1 MEQEK
6 ENAQLKSETQNDI
19 LLAALKLFVDKG
31 YFNTSLSDISQA
43 AGLKNTT
50 LIYNYFKNK
59 QHIASEL
66 YATIFDS
73 LNISIDDIRRRNGKA
88 SEQLHG
94 IVDLLFKLT
103 EDAPDIMRFLL
114 LLKFNEFL
122 PQEKPL
128 LETPAFT
135 KIIKIMGAG
144 IKSGEIRNIDARLC
158 YSYFF
163 GIIDNTL
170 RCALRG
176 ELEKKID
183 AYQSQTWL
191 AAWHSIAKK

>member
-6 ENAQLKSETQNDI
+6 ETTQTKSEIQNDI
-19 LLAALKLFVDKG
+19 LQSALKLFVDKG
-31 YFNTSLSDISQA
+31 YFHTSLSDISHA
-43 AGLKNTT
+43 AHLKSTHT
-50 LIYNYFKNK
+50 IYQHFKNK
-59 QHIASEL
+59 QHIAAEL
-66 YATIFDS
+66 YAIIFDS
-73 LNISIDDIRRRNGKA
+73 LNISIDDIRRRNSKS

-103 EDAPDIMRFLL
+103 EDAPDVMRFLL

-122 PQEKPL
+122 PEEKPL
-128 LETPAFT
+128 LETAAFT
-135 KIIKIMGAG
+135 KIIKIMQAG
-144 IKSGEIRNIDARLC
+144 IKAGEIRNIDAKMC

-163 GIIDNTL
+163 GIVDNTL
-170 RCALRG
+170 RLALRG

-191 AAWHSIAKK
+191 VAWNTIAKK